1 MTPQQNILCG
11 QLRDHLD
18 AEVAVHRRLVQ
29 LAESKHRQLMAADI
43 TGFQRTLAEE
53 HGTLGES
60 GRLRQSRERLLRG
73 LAALFNLQN
82 VEIRLSLILE
92 RVIDPVRSQLA
103 ERQRELAS
111 LLERLRS
118 LTERNQVL
126 IRSSLDL
133 VRDIMQAVLG
143 TPNSGSKGYDRR
155 GWTGYQSPGSGN
167 LVNMSG

>member
-1 MTPQQNILCG
+1 MTPQQNTLCG

-43 TGFQRTLAEE
+43 PGFQRTLAEE

-60 GRLRQSRERLLRG
+60 SRLRQSRERLLRG

-82 VEIRLSLILE
+82 VEIRLSVILE

-103 ERQRELAS
+103 ERQRELAG

-155 GWTGYQSPGSGN
+155 GWTGYQAPGAGN